1 MVALVYLL
9 LVRGSKVKLKDYEG
23 KDAEQVFSPVLQ
35 GDSLVMTVSRRFFFQ
50 WSLKRHLS

>member
-1 MVALVYLL
+1 MVPLVYLL

-35 GDSLVMTVSRRFFFQ
+35 GDSLVMTVSRRFFFNGA
-50 WSLKRHLS
+50 